1 MHWSSWQAFVEM
13 GGYAL
18 YVWGSFG
25 VTLVLI
31 LGEVWQARQSWVEEL
46 GNLRD
51 AIQIEESLQ
60 AQRAATRPLATL
72 TPSGTH
78 PAQPDWSAPG
88 QDASV
93 QSFGRESTP

>member
-31 LGEVWQARQSWVEEL
+31 LGEVWQARQSWVEEW
-46 GNLRD
+46 GTLRD
-51 AIQIEESLQ
+51 AIQIDESLQ
-60 AQRAATRPLATL
+60 AQRASTRPLATL
-72 TPSGTH
+72 TPSQTH
-78 PAQPDWSAPG
+78 PLSPDLSAQGLGPRVESSGGD
-88 QDASV
+88 
-93 QSFGRESTP
+93 STP

>member
-31 LGEVWQARQSWVEEL
+31 LGEVWQARQSWVQEL

-51 AIQIEESLQ
+51 AIQIDDSLQ
-60 AQRAATRPLATL
+60 SQRAATRPLATL

-78 PAQPDWSAPG
+78 PATPDLSAAG
-88 QDASV
+88 QGS
-93 QSFGRESTP
+93 SLESSGRDSTP